1 MQRLGVSDDDPPC
14 SECLPE
20 LQQENVLVYEVYWR
34 VFNVIDNVDSFRI
47 MKMIGIHKDD
57 RIRCLDMIQ
66 GARNEVMKIKLAK
79 GKK

>member
-1 MQRLGVSDDDPPC
+1 MQRLGVSDYDPPC

-34 VFNVIDNVDSFRI
+34 VFNVIENIDPFRI